1 MNRFQNKVAL
11 ITGAT
16 AYGRLDVALNNA
28 GIEQMG
34 QRVAETPTETF
45 DQVMAINVRGVF
57 LSMKHE
63 IPALLKSGGGAI
75 VNTSSVAGVIGF
87 PEEIAEVVLWLSS
100 DGASFIT
107 GQSVAADGGFTAQ

>member
-16 AYGRLDVALNNA
+16 SGIGRTA
-28 GIEQMG
+28 
-34 QRVAETPTETF
+34 
-45 DQVMAINVRGVF
+45 AIAFAR
-57 LSMKHE
+57 E
-63 IPALLKSGGGAI
+63 GAK
-75 VNTSSVAGVIGF
+75 
-87 PEEIAEVVLWLSS
+87 EEIAEVVLWLSS

>member
-16 AYGRLDVALNNA
+16 SGIGRMVV
-28 GIEQMG
+28 I
-34 QRVAETPTETF
+34 
-45 DQVMAINVRGVF
+45 VF
-57 LSMKHE
+57 VCE
-63 IPALLKSGGGAI
+63 GAK
-75 VNTSSVAGVIGF
+75 
-87 PEEIAEVVLWLSS
+87 EEIVEVVLWLSS

>member
-1 MNRFQNKVAL
+1 MNRFKNKVAL

-16 AYGRLDVALNNA
+16 SGIGRTA
-28 GIEQMG
+28 
-34 QRVAETPTETF
+34 
-45 DQVMAINVRGVF
+45 AIAFAREGAKVV
-57 LSMKHE
+57 
-63 IPALLKSGGGAI
+63 LKSGGGAI